1 MNIFNYSKGLALC
14 SIALL
19 MIHCKDAPKKEQ
31 VSEEM
36 KSESLISMSKKQ
48 YGTTENGEVVDQY
61 TLKNSKG
68 MQVDII
74 TYGGRITSL
83 QVPDKE
89 GTFSNVVLNFNSL
102 EQYTKD
108 NPFFGALVGR
118 YGNRIAKA
126 KFSLDGKEYTLA
138 ANNGE
143 NSLHGGIKGFDKVV
157 WQAKEIEREG
167 APSLELHYLSKDM
180 EEGFPGNLNV
190 TVVYTLTEDNTLEV
204 DYSATTDKKTII
216 NLTQHAYFNLSGDFT
231 KTILDHELQLDA
243 DAFVPVSESL
253 IPTGELQDVSG
264 TPFDFTSAKPI
275 GQDINKEDDQLIKG
289 LGYDHCW
296 VLNNQDSG
304 VRSVAKVYDPSSGRT
319 LEVFT
324 DEPGIQFYTGNFL
337 DGTLPIPSGG
347 TYAKRTGFCLET
359 QHYPDSP
366 NQPQFPKVVLSPGE
380 TYSTSTSF
388 KFSTK

>member
-89 GTFSNVVLNFNSL
+89 GKFSNVVLNFNSL